1 MESISRPFTTPMG
14 QWSHTMPEK
23 VSVLRLSVMRCMFL
37 LNFVLAVLT
46 ALGIRYP
53 LAMLPLILY
62 VVNHYIKNSGD
73 RWRSVPQGAAQ

>member
-1 MESISRPFTTPMG
+1 
-14 QWSHTMPEK
+14 MPEK

-62 VVNHYIKNSGD
+62 VVNHYIKKSGD
-73 RWRSVPQGAAQ
+73 QWRSVPQGAAQ